1 MGEWLEN
8 NREPPINYAN
18 QQNPTYRMNRSRGGK
33 LNAGR
38 YDKQKNQVL
47 YYYRLSIF
55 NNMINNVDIDLS
67 GEPDLDAICVQ
78 DYKFCPGAPLDFL
91 EDRFG
96 LAFWSAQVT
105 VDLDEI
111 VSIRFVNEQGQDQT
125 QWVLTQKCKL
135 YPQGILSK
143 QYKFTEMQRI
153 NTLLVKKAQK
163 EAEEKAA
170 VEQIERPVY

>member
-1 MGEWLEN
+1 M
-8 NREPPINYAN
+8 YVDMKY
-18 QQNPTYRMNRSRGGK
+18 TYPNTGK
-33 LNAGR
+33 
-38 YDKQKNQVL
+38 KSHKKC
-47 YYYRLSIF
+47 RLSIF

-111 VSIRFVNEQGQDQT
+111 VSIRFINEQGQDQT